1 MKQQKTN
8 DTENENRIYITA
20 SEMSEMLGVSVGHAY
35 KIIRNLNKEL
45 EREGFLGLSGKVPR
59 AYFEKRWYGFGV

>member
-45 EREGFLGLSGKVPR
+45 EREGFLVLSGKVPR
-59 AYFEKRWYGFGV
+59 AYFEKRWYGFGA